1 MLWLYLHFPSL
12 QLDTLFNSELSNSE
26 KVHSNEESH
35 EQPIII
41 VDEKDHRVLQA
52 NQAALQSGI
61 SLGMGLGSAAALCH
75 NLHVHPYSIE
85 LEKSKLKEIAQW
97 AYLVT
102 SDMALLP
109 PNGLLIKASNM
120 LSLYDGLDNY
130 WHELKSHL
138 ETLNI
143 QFSFATGYSP
153 LSTILLGKQSIN
165 QVTNNVE
172 QMKVWVNQQALSSS
186 ELPTKQVERLNR
198 VGINLVD
205 DLLKLPLQDVARRFD
220 IDLVNYVGR
229 LNGQFKH
236 PIDFYHPPENFQQ
249 YLELLFDIENILFI
263 EKPLLKLLNQLECFL
278 KLRDR
283 VAFELTLTLHL
294 RDKDDHPVSFYS
306 AQGDYLAAKW
316 ANLTHLTLES
326 LKITAPVQG
335 LTLSVIRH
343 GEPQMAYRD
352 LFDGNT
358 GTLAA
363 LDLLSLL
370 QAKLGQACIQ
380 TPKIQHDPRPEK
392 ANQYSLPTL
401 GNTVKKGQVSQDIA
415 QQTMTASNI
424 SQQRLRP
431 SILLPEP
438 EALTENVTLSQGPE
452 RIVSGWWDGEKII
465 RDYFIAHSE
474 NGRWLWIF
482 RTPDKQWFLHGL
494 FS

>member
-12 QLDTLFNSELSNSE
+12 QLDTLFNSNELGSS
-26 KVHSNEESH
+26 KDSR
-35 EQPIII
+35 EQSIII

-52 NQAALQSGI
+52 NPTALQSGI

-75 NLHVHPYSIE
+75 NLHVHPYSIK
-85 LEKSKLKEIAQW
+85 LENSKLKEIAQW

-102 SDMALLP
+102 SDMALVP

-130 WHELKSHL
+130 WHALKSHL

-153 LSTILLGKQSIN
+153 LAAILLGRQAIN

-172 QMKVWVNQQALSSS
+172 QMKAWVNQQALSSS
-186 ELPTKQVERLNR
+186 ELPSKQVERLNR
-198 VGINLVD
+198 VGINAVE
-205 DLLKLPLQDVARRFD
+205 DLLKLPLQEVARRFD

-294 RDKDDHPVSFYS
+294 RDKDDHPISFYS
-306 AQGDYLAAKW
+306 AQGDYLAGKW

-326 LKITAPVQG
+326 LKLTAPVQG
-335 LTLSVIRH
+335 LTLSLTRH
-343 GEPQMAYRD
+343 GEPQMAYHD
-352 LFDGNT
+352 LFDGHT

-380 TPKIQHDPRPEK
+380 TPKIQYDPRPEK

-401 GNTVKKGQVSQDIA
+401 SKSVAKKQA
-415 QQTMTASNI
+415 PQQTIALSVH
-424 SQQRLRP
+424 QQRLRP

-438 EALTENVTLSQGPE
+438 EALAENVTLSQGPE

>member
-12 QLDTLFNSELSNSE
+12 QLDTLFNSNELG
-26 KVHSNEESH
+26 SNEESH

-52 NQAALQSGI
+52 NQAAQDSGI
-61 SLGMGLGSAAALCH
+61 TLEMGLGSAAALCH

-85 LEKSKLKEIAQW
+85 LEKNKLKEIAQW

-130 WHELKSHL
+130 WHELKNHL
-138 ETLNI
+138 EALNI

-153 LSTILLGKQSIN
+153 LSAILLGKQAIN
-165 QVTNNVE
+165 QATNNV
-172 QMKVWVNQQALSSS
+172 QHMKTWVNQQALSSS
-186 ELPTKQVERLNR
+186 ELPSKQVERLNR
-198 VGINLVD
+198 VGINIVEE
-205 DLLKLPLQDVARRFD
+205 LLKLPLQEVARRFD

-236 PIDFYHPPENFQQ
+236 PIDFYHPPESFQQ

-306 AQGDYLAAKW
+306 AQGDYLASKW

-335 LTLSVIRH
+335 LTLSLTRH
-343 GEPQMAYRD
+343 GEPQLAYHD

-380 TPKIQHDPRPEK
+380 TPKIQQDPRPEK

-401 GNTVKKGQVSQDIA
+401 SHTAKKGVAPQELN
-415 QQTMTASNI
+415 QQATTTNSIN
-424 SQQRLRP
+424 QQRLRP

-438 EALTENVTLSQGPE
+438 EVLTENVTLSQGPE

-474 NGRWLWIF
+474 NGRWLWVF

>member
-12 QLDTLFNSELSNSE
+12 QLDTLFNSNELGSSE
-26 KVHSNEESH
+26 DSR

-52 NQAALQSGI
+52 NPAALQSGI

-130 WHELKSHL
+130 WHELKNHIAA
-138 ETLNI
+138 LNI
-143 QFSFATGYSP
+143 KFSFATGYSP
-153 LSTILLGKQSIN
+153 LAATLLGKQAIN
-165 QVTNNVE
+165 QATNNVE
-172 QMKVWVNQQALSSS
+172 QMKAWVNQQALSSS

-198 VGINLVD
+198 VGINIVE
-205 DLLKLPLQDVARRFD
+205 DLLKLPLQEVARRFD

-306 AQGDYLAAKW
+306 AQGDYLAGKW

-326 LKITAPVQG
+326 LKLTAPVQG
-335 LTLSVIRH
+335 LTLSLTRH
-343 GEPQMAYRD
+343 GEPQMAYHD

-370 QAKLGQACIQ
+370 QAKLGQASIQ

-392 ANQYSLPTL
+392 ANQYSIPTL
-401 GNTVKKGQVSQDIA
+401 SKSVSKSKTPSEFE
-415 QQTMTASNI
+415 QQTTVLSVN
-424 SQQRLRP
+424 QQRLRP

-438 EALTENVTLSQGPE
+438 EALTEKITLSQGPE

-474 NGRWLWIF
+474 NGRWLWVF

>member
-12 QLDTLFNSELSNSE
+12 QLDTLFNSNELG
-26 KVHSNEESH
+26 SNEESH
-35 EQPIII
+35 GQPLII

-52 NQAALQSGI
+52 NHAALQLGI
-61 SLGMGLGSAAALCH
+61 TIGMGLGSAAALCH
-75 NLHVHPYSIE
+75 NLHVHPYSVE
-85 LEKSKLKEIAQW
+85 LEKSKLKEITQW

-120 LSLYDGLDNY
+120 LSLYDGLANY

-138 ETLNI
+138 ETLSI

-153 LSTILLGKQSIN
+153 LSAILLGKQAIN

-172 QMKVWVNQQALSSS
+172 QMKTWVNQQALSSS

-198 VGINLVD
+198 VGINLIE

-283 VAFELTLTLHL
+283 VAFELALTLHL
-294 RDKDDHPVSFYS
+294 RDKDDHHVSFYS

-316 ANLTHLTLES
+316 VNLMRLTLES

-335 LTLSVIRH
+335 LTLSLIRH
-343 GEPQMAYRD
+343 GEPQVAYHD

-401 GNTVKKGQVSQDIA
+401 SKSVAKRQTPPEFEQKIA
-415 QQTMTASNI
+415 TPNI

-438 EALTENVTLSQGPE
+438 EVLTESVTLSQGPE

-465 RDYFIAHSE
+465 RDYFIAHSK
-474 NGRWLWIF
+474 NGRWLWVF

>member
-1 MLWLYLHFPSL
+1 MLWLYLHFSSL
-12 QLDTLFNSELSNSE
+12 QLDTLFNSNELGSNQDSR
-26 KVHSNEESH
+26 N
-35 EQPIII
+35 QPLII

-61 SLGMGLGSAAALCH
+61 TLGMGLGSAAALCH

-153 LSTILLGKQSIN
+153 LSAILLGKQSIN
-165 QVTNNVE
+165 QATNNVD
-172 QMKVWVNQQALSSS
+172 QMKAWVNQQALSSS
-186 ELPTKQVERLNR
+186 ELPAKQVERLNR
-198 VGINLVD
+198 VGINTVE
-205 DLLKLPLQDVARRFD
+205 DLLQLPLQEVARRFD

-306 AQGDYLAAKW
+306 AQGDYLAEKW

-335 LTLSVIRH
+335 LTLSLVRH
-343 GEPQMAYRD
+343 GEPQMAYHD

-401 GNTVKKGQVSQDIA
+401 SKSVAKRKTPPESE
-415 QQTMTASNI
+415 QQTIVLNVH
-424 SQQRLRP
+424 QQRLRP

-438 EALTENVTLSQGPE
+438 EALTESVTLSQGPE

-474 NGRWLWIF
+474 NGRWLWVF

>member
-1 MLWLYLHFPSL
+1 MLWLYIHFPSL
-12 QLDTLFNSELSNSE
+12 QLDTLFNSNELGSSE
-26 KVHSNEESH
+26 DSR

-52 NQAALQSGI
+52 NPAALQSGI
-61 SLGMGLGSAAALCH
+61 SPGMGLGSAAALCH

-109 PNGLLIKASNM
+109 PSGLLIKASNM

-153 LSTILLGKQSIN
+153 LAATLLGKQAIN
-165 QVTNNVE
+165 QATNNVE
-172 QMKVWVNQQALSSS
+172 QMKAWVNQQALSSS

-198 VGINLVD
+198 VGINIVEE
-205 DLLKLPLQDVARRFD
+205 LLKLPLQEVARRFD

-306 AQGDYLAAKW
+306 AQGDYLAGKW

-335 LTLSVIRH
+335 LTLSLTRH
-343 GEPQMAYRD
+343 GEPQMAYHD

-370 QAKLGQACIQ
+370 QAKLGQARIQ

-392 ANQYSLPTL
+392 ANQYSIPTL
-401 GNTVKKGQVSQDIA
+401 SKSVSKSKTPSEFE
-415 QQTMTASNI
+415 QQTTDLSVN
-424 SQQRLRP
+424 QQRLRP

-438 EALTENVTLSQGPE
+438 EVLTENVTLSQGPE

-474 NGRWLWIF
+474 NGRWLWVF

>member
-1 MLWLYLHFPSL
+1 MLWLYLHFSSL
-12 QLDTLFNSELSNSE
+12 QLDTLFNSNELGLNQD
-26 KVHSNEESH
+26 SH
-35 EQPIII
+35 NQPLII

-61 SLGMGLGSAAALCH
+61 TLGMGLGSAAALCH

-153 LSTILLGKQSIN
+153 LSAILLGKQSIN
-165 QVTNNVE
+165 QATNNVQ
-172 QMKVWVNQQALSSS
+172 QMKAWVNQQALSSS

-198 VGINLVD
+198 VGINVVE

-236 PIDFYHPPENFQQ
+236 PIDFYHPPESFQQ

-278 KLRDR
+278 RLRDR

-294 RDKDDHPVSFYS
+294 RDKDDHHVSFYS
-306 AQGDYLAAKW
+306 AQGDYLAVKW

-335 LTLSVIRH
+335 LTLSLIRH
-343 GEPQMAYRD
+343 GEPQVAYHD

-401 GNTVKKGQVSQDIA
+401 SKSVAKRQKKPEFE
-415 QQTMTASNI
+415 QQTTTLNI
-424 SQQRLRP
+424 NQQRLRP

-438 EALTENVTLSQGPE
+438 EALIESVTLSQGPE

-474 NGRWLWIF
+474 NGRWLWVF

>member
-205 DLLKLPLQDVARRFD
+205 DLLKLPLQEVARRFD

-236 PIDFYHPPENFQQ
+236 PIDFYHPPESFQQ

-401 GNTVKKGQVSQDIA
+401 GNTVKKGQISQDIA
-415 QQTMTASNI
+415 QQTMTTSNI
-424 SQQRLRP
+424 NQQRLRP

-438 EALTENVTLSQGPE
+438 EALTESVTLSQGPE

>member
-12 QLDTLFNSELSNSE
+12 QLDTLFNSNELG
-26 KVHSNEESH
+26 SNEEAH

-41 VDEKDHRVLQA
+41 VNEEDHRVLQA
-52 NQAALQSGI
+52 NQAALDSGI
-61 SLGMGLGSAAALCH
+61 TLDMGLGSAAALCH
-75 NLHVHPYSIE
+75 HLHVHPYSIE
-85 LEKSKLKEIAQW
+85 LEKNKLKEIAQW

-143 QFSFATGYSP
+143 QFNFATGYSP
-153 LSTILLGKQSIN
+153 LSAILLGKQAIN
-165 QVTNNVE
+165 QATNNV
-172 QMKVWVNQQALSSS
+172 QYMKTWVNQQALSSS
-186 ELPTKQVERLNR
+186 ELPPKQVERLNR
-198 VGINLVD
+198 VGINIVEE
-205 DLLKLPLQDVARRFD
+205 LLKLPLQEVARRFD

-236 PIDFYHPPENFQQ
+236 PIDFYHPPESFQQ

-294 RDKDDHPVSFYS
+294 RDKDDHHVSFYS
-306 AQGDYLAAKW
+306 AQGDYLASKW

-335 LTLSVIRH
+335 LTLSLTRH
-343 GEPQMAYRD
+343 GEPQMAYHD

-370 QAKLGQACIQ
+370 QAKLGQARIQ
-380 TPKIQHDPRPEK
+380 TPKIQQDPRPEK

-401 GNTVKKGQVSQDIA
+401 SRTAKKGRDPQELN
-415 QQTMTASNI
+415 QQAKTTNSIN
-424 SQQRLRP
+424 QQRLRP

-438 EALTENVTLSQGPE
+438 EVLTENVTLSQGPE

-474 NGRWLWIF
+474 NGRWLWVF

>member
-1 MLWLYLHFPSL
+1 MLWLYLHFSSL
-12 QLDTLFNSELSNSE
+12 QLDTLFNSNELGSNQD
-26 KVHSNEESH
+26 SH
-35 EQPIII
+35 NQPLII

-61 SLGMGLGSAAALCH
+61 TLGMGLGSAAALCH

-153 LSTILLGKQSIN
+153 LSAILLGKQSIN
-165 QVTNNVE
+165 QATNNVE
-172 QMKVWVNQQALSSS
+172 QMKAWVNQQALSSS
-186 ELPTKQVERLNR
+186 ELTAKQVERLNR
-198 VGINLVD
+198 VGINVVE

-236 PIDFYHPPENFQQ
+236 PIDFYHPPESFQQ

-278 KLRDR
+278 RLRDR
-283 VAFELTLTLHL
+283 VAFELRLTLHL

-335 LTLSVIRH
+335 LTLTLVRH
-343 GEPQMAYRD
+343 GEPQMAYHD

-401 GNTVKKGQVSQDIA
+401 SKSVAKRQKKPEFE
-415 QQTMTASNI
+415 QQTTTLNI
-424 SQQRLRP
+424 NQQRLRP

-438 EALTENVTLSQGPE
+438 EALTESVTLSQGPE

-474 NGRWLWIF
+474 NGRWLWVF

>member
-12 QLDTLFNSELSNSE
+12 QLDTLFNSSE
-26 KVHSNEESH
+26 SSSKEESH

-52 NQAALQSGI
+52 NQVALESGI
-61 SLGMGLGSAAALCH
+61 TLGMGLGSAAALCH
-75 NLHVHPYSIE
+75 HLHVHPYSIE
-85 LEKSKLKEIAQW
+85 LEKNKLKEIAQW

-102 SDMALLP
+102 SDMTLLP

-130 WHELKSHL
+130 WHELKSHI
-138 ETLNI
+138 EALNI
-143 QFSFATGYSP
+143 KFSFATGYSP
-153 LSTILLGKQSIN
+153 LSAILLSKQAIN
-165 QVTNNVE
+165 QVTDNVQ
-172 QMKVWVNQQALSSS
+172 QMKAWVNQQALSSS
-186 ELPTKQVERLNR
+186 ELPPKQVERLNR
-198 VGINLVD
+198 VGINIVEE
-205 DLLKLPLQDVARRFD
+205 LLKLPLQEVARRFD

-236 PIDFYHPPENFQQ
+236 PIDFYHPPESFQQ

-306 AQGDYLAAKW
+306 AQGDYLAEKW

-326 LKITAPVQG
+326 LKLTAPVQG
-335 LTLSVIRH
+335 LTLSLARH
-343 GEPQMAYRD
+343 GEPQTAYHD

-380 TPKIQHDPRPEK
+380 TPKIQQDPRPEK
-392 ANQYSLPTL
+392 ANRYSLPTL
-401 GNTVKKGQVSQDIA
+401 SKNVAKKQATVEVVGHTEPTI
-415 QQTMTASNI
+415 NI

-431 SILLPEP
+431 SILLQEP

-474 NGRWLWIF
+474 NGRWLWVF

>member
-153 LSTILLGKQSIN
+153 LSAILLSKQSIN

-172 QMKVWVNQQALSSS
+172 QMKAWVNQQALSSS

-205 DLLKLPLQDVARRFD
+205 DLLKLPLQEVARRFD

-326 LKITAPVQG
+326 LKTTAPIQG

-401 GNTVKKGQVSQDIA
+401 SKSVAKKQTPPEFE
-415 QQTMTASNI
+415 QQTTAFNI
-424 SQQRLRP
+424 NQQRLRP

-438 EALTENVTLSQGPE
+438 EALTESVTLSQGPE

>member
-12 QLDTLFNSELSNSE
+12 QLDTLFNSSESGSNKEL
-26 KVHSNEESH
+26 H

-52 NQAALQSGI
+52 NQAALESGI
-61 SLGMGLGSAAALCH
+61 ALGMGLGSAAALCH
-75 NLHVHPYSIE
+75 HLHVHPYSIE
-85 LEKSKLKEIAQW
+85 LEKNKLKEIAQW

-102 SDMALLP
+102 SDMTVLP

-130 WHELKSHL
+130 WHELKSHI

-143 QFSFATGYSP
+143 KFSFATGYSP
-153 LSTILLGKQSIN
+153 LSAILLGKQAIN
-165 QVTNNVE
+165 QVTDNVQ
-172 QMKVWVNQQALSSS
+172 QMKAWVNQQALSSS
-186 ELPTKQVERLNR
+186 ELPPKQVERLNR
-198 VGINLVD
+198 VGINIVEE
-205 DLLKLPLQDVARRFD
+205 LLKLPLQEVARRFD
-220 IDLVNYVGR
+220 IELVNYVGR

-236 PIDFYHPPENFQQ
+236 PIDFYHPPESFQQ

-263 EKPLLKLLNQLECFL
+263 EKPLLKLLDQLECFL
-278 KLRDR
+278 RLRDR

-294 RDKDDHPVSFYS
+294 RGKDDHPVSFYS
-306 AQGDYLAAKW
+306 AQGDYLAEKW

-326 LKITAPVQG
+326 LKLTAPVQA
-335 LTLSVIRH
+335 LTLSLARH
-343 GEPQMAYRD
+343 GEPQMAYHD

-380 TPKIQHDPRPEK
+380 TPKIQQDPRPEK
-392 ANQYSLPTL
+392 ANRYSLPTL
-401 GNTVKKGQVSQDIA
+401 SKNVAKKQATVEVVGHTEPTI
-415 QQTMTASNI
+415 NI

-474 NGRWLWIF
+474 NGRWLWVF

>member
-12 QLDTLFNSELSNSE
+12 QLDTLFNSSE
-26 KVHSNEESH
+26 SSSKEESH

-52 NQAALQSGI
+52 NQVALESGI
-61 SLGMGLGSAAALCH
+61 TLGMGLGSAAALCH
-75 NLHVHPYSIE
+75 HLHVHPYSIE
-85 LEKSKLKEIAQW
+85 LEKNKLKEIAQW

-102 SDMALLP
+102 SDMTLLP

-130 WHELKSHL
+130 WHELKSHI
-138 ETLNI
+138 EALNI
-143 QFSFATGYSP
+143 KFSFATGYSP
-153 LSTILLGKQSIN
+153 LSAILLGKQAIN
-165 QVTNNVE
+165 QVTNNVQ
-172 QMKVWVNQQALSSS
+172 QMKAWVNQQALSSS
-186 ELPTKQVERLNR
+186 ELPPKQVERLNR
-198 VGINLVD
+198 VGINIVEE
-205 DLLKLPLQDVARRFD
+205 LLKLPLQEVARRFD

-236 PIDFYHPPENFQQ
+236 PIDFYHPPESFQQ

-294 RDKDDHPVSFYS
+294 RDKDDHHVSFYS
-306 AQGDYLAAKW
+306 AQGDYLAEKW

-326 LKITAPVQG
+326 LKLTAPVQG
-335 LTLSVIRH
+335 LTLSLARH
-343 GEPQMAYRD
+343 GEPQTAYHD

-380 TPKIQHDPRPEK
+380 TPKIQQDPRPEK
-392 ANQYSLPTL
+392 ANRYSLPTL
-401 GNTVKKGQVSQDIA
+401 NKNVAKKQATVEVVGQTEPTI
-415 QQTMTASNI
+415 NI

-431 SILLPEP
+431 SILLQEP

-474 NGRWLWIF
+474 NGRWLWVF

>member
-12 QLDTLFNSELSNSE
+12 QLDTLFNSSESDSNKEL
-26 KVHSNEESH
+26 HA
-35 EQPIII
+35 QPIII

-52 NQAALQSGI
+52 NQAALESGI
-61 SLGMGLGSAAALCH
+61 TQGMGLGSAAALCH
-75 NLHVHPYSIE
+75 HLHVHPYSIE
-85 LEKSKLKEIAQW
+85 LEKNKLKEIAQW

-102 SDMALLP
+102 SDMTLLP

-130 WHELKSHL
+130 WHELKSHIDA
-138 ETLNI
+138 LNI
-143 QFSFATGYSP
+143 KFSFATGYSP
-153 LSTILLGKQSIN
+153 LSAILLGKQAIN
-165 QVTNNVE
+165 QVTDNVQ
-172 QMKVWVNQQALSSS
+172 QMKSWVNQQALSSS
-186 ELPTKQVERLNR
+186 ELPPMQVERLNR
-198 VGINLVD
+198 VGINIVEE
-205 DLLKLPLQDVARRFD
+205 LLKLPLQEVARRFD

-236 PIDFYHPPENFQQ
+236 PIDFYHPPESFQQ

-294 RDKDDHPVSFYS
+294 RDKDDHHVSFYS
-306 AQGDYLAAKW
+306 AQGNYLAEKW

-326 LKITAPVQG
+326 LKLPAPVQG
-335 LTLSVIRH
+335 LTLSLAHH
-343 GEPQMAYRD
+343 GEPQMAYHD

-380 TPKIQHDPRPEK
+380 TPKIQQDPRPEK
-392 ANQYSLPTL
+392 ANQYLPPTL
-401 GNTVKKGQVSQDIA
+401 SHTAKKELAPQELN
-415 QQTMTASNI
+415 QQATTTNNI
-424 SQQRLRP
+424 NQQRLRP

-474 NGRWLWIF
+474 SGRWLWVF

>member
-12 QLDTLFNSELSNSE
+12 QLDTLFNSNELG
-26 KVHSNEESH
+26 SNEESH

-52 NQAALQSGI
+52 NQAALDSGI
-61 SLGMGLGSAAALCH
+61 TLEMGLGSAAALFH

-85 LEKSKLKEIAQW
+85 LEKNKLKEIAQW

-120 LSLYDGLDNY
+120 LSFYDGLDNY
-130 WHELKSHL
+130 WHELKNHL
-138 ETLNI
+138 EALNI

-153 LSTILLGKQSIN
+153 LSAILLGKQAIN
-165 QVTNNVE
+165 QATNNV
-172 QMKVWVNQQALSSS
+172 QHMKTWINQQALSSS
-186 ELPTKQVERLNR
+186 ELPPKQVERLNR
-198 VGINLVD
+198 VGINIVE
-205 DLLKLPLQDVARRFD
+205 DLLKLPLQEVARRFD

-236 PIDFYHPPENFQQ
+236 PIDFYHPPESFQQ

-294 RDKDDHPVSFYS
+294 RDKDDHHVSFYS
-306 AQGDYLAAKW
+306 AQGDYLASKW

-326 LKITAPVQG
+326 LKLTAPVQG
-335 LTLSVIRH
+335 LTLSLTRH
-343 GEPQMAYRD
+343 GEPQMAYHD

-380 TPKIQHDPRPEK
+380 TPKIQQDPRPEK
-392 ANQYSLPTL
+392 ANQYSIPTL
-401 GNTVKKGQVSQDIA
+401 SHTTKKRRDPQELN
-415 QQTMTASNI
+415 QQTTATNSIN
-424 SQQRLRP
+424 QQRLRP

-438 EALTENVTLSQGPE
+438 EALTESVTLSQGPE

-465 RDYFIAHSE
+465 RDYFIAHGE
-474 NGRWLWIF
+474 NGRWLWVF

>member
-12 QLDTLFNSELSNSE
+12 QLDTLFNSSESDSNKEL
-26 KVHSNEESH
+26 HA
-35 EQPIII
+35 QPIII

-52 NQAALQSGI
+52 NQAALESGI
-61 SLGMGLGSAAALCH
+61 TQGMGLGSAAALCH
-75 NLHVHPYSIE
+75 HLHVHPYSIE
-85 LEKSKLKEIAQW
+85 LEKNKLKEIAQW

-102 SDMALLP
+102 SDMTLLP

-130 WHELKSHL
+130 WHELKSHIDA
-138 ETLNI
+138 LNI
-143 QFSFATGYSP
+143 KFSFATGYSP
-153 LSTILLGKQSIN
+153 LSAILLGKQAIN
-165 QVTNNVE
+165 QVTDNV
-172 QMKVWVNQQALSSS
+172 QKMKSWVNQQALSSS
-186 ELPTKQVERLNR
+186 ELPPKQVERLNR
-198 VGINLVD
+198 VGINIIEE
-205 DLLKLPLQDVARRFD
+205 LLKLPLQEVARRFD

-236 PIDFYHPPENFQQ
+236 PIDFYHPPESFQQ

-294 RDKDDHPVSFYS
+294 RDKDDHHVSFYS
-306 AQGDYLAAKW
+306 AQGDYLAEKW

-326 LKITAPVQG
+326 LKLPAPVQG
-335 LTLSVIRH
+335 LTLSLARH
-343 GEPQMAYRD
+343 GEPQMAYHD

-370 QAKLGQACIQ
+370 QAKLGQACIL
-380 TPKIQHDPRPEK
+380 TPKIQQDPRPEK
-392 ANQYSLPTL
+392 ANQYLPPTL
-401 GNTVKKGQVSQDIA
+401 SHTAKKGLDPQELN
-415 QQTMTASNI
+415 QQATTTNNI
-424 SQQRLRP
+424 NQQRLRP

-438 EALTENVTLSQGPE
+438 ETLTENVTLSQGPE

-474 NGRWLWIF
+474 NGRWLWVF

>member
-12 QLDTLFNSELSNSE
+12 QLDTLFNSNELGLNGA
-26 KVHSNEESH
+26 SH
-35 EQPIII
+35 AQPIII

-61 SLGMGLGSAAALCH
+61 TLGMGLGSAAALCH

-85 LEKSKLKEIAQW
+85 LEKNKLKEIAQW

-120 LSLYDGLDNY
+120 LSFYNGLDNY
-130 WHELKSHL
+130 WLELKSHL
-138 ETLNI
+138 ELLNI

-153 LSTILLGKQSIN
+153 LSAILLGKQSIN

-172 QMKVWVNQQALSSS
+172 QMKAWANQQTLSSS

-198 VGINLVD
+198 VGINLVE
-205 DLLKLPLQDVARRFD
+205 DLLKLPLQEVARRFD

-236 PIDFYHPPENFQQ
+236 LIDFYHPPESFQQ
-249 YLELLFDIENILFI
+249 YLELLFDIENILYI

-294 RDKDDHPVSFYS
+294 RDKDDHHVSFYS
-306 AQGDYLAAKW
+306 AQGDYLAEKW
-316 ANLTHLTLES
+316 ASLTHLTLES
-326 LKITAPVQG
+326 LKLTAPVQG
-335 LTLSVIRH
+335 LTLSLIRH
-343 GEPQMAYRD
+343 GEPQMAYHD

-380 TPKIQHDPRPEK
+380 TPKMQQDPRPEK
-392 ANQYSLPTL
+392 NNQYSQPTL
-401 GNTVKKGQVSQDIA
+401 SHVAKKALTPQKA
-415 QQTMTASNI
+415 NQQTTTAINI
-424 SQQRLRP
+424 NQQRLRP

-438 EALTENVTLSQGPE
+438 EVLTESVTLSQGPE

-465 RDYFIAHSE
+465 RDYFIAYSK
-474 NGRWLWIF
+474 NGRWLWVF

>member
-12 QLDTLFNSELSNSE
+12 QLDTLFNSSE
-26 KVHSNEESH
+26 SSSKEESH

-52 NQAALQSGI
+52 NQVALESGI
-61 SLGMGLGSAAALCH
+61 TLGMGLGSAAALCH
-75 NLHVHPYSIE
+75 HLHVHPYSIE
-85 LEKSKLKEIAQW
+85 LEKNKLKEIAQW

-102 SDMALLP
+102 SDMTLLP

-130 WHELKSHL
+130 WHELKSHI
-138 ETLNI
+138 EALNI
-143 QFSFATGYSP
+143 KFSFATGYSP
-153 LSTILLGKQSIN
+153 LSAILLSKQAIN
-165 QVTNNVE
+165 QVTDNVQ
-172 QMKVWVNQQALSSS
+172 QMKAWVNQQALSSS
-186 ELPTKQVERLNR
+186 ELPPKQVERLNR
-198 VGINLVD
+198 VGINIVEE
-205 DLLKLPLQDVARRFD
+205 LLKLPLQEVARRFD

-236 PIDFYHPPENFQQ
+236 PIDFYHPPESFQQ

-306 AQGDYLAAKW
+306 AQGDYLAEKW

-326 LKITAPVQG
+326 LKLTAPVQG
-335 LTLSVIRH
+335 LTLSLARH
-343 GEPQMAYRD
+343 GEPQTAYHD

-380 TPKIQHDPRPEK
+380 TPKIQQDPRPEK
-392 ANQYSLPTL
+392 ANRYSLPTL
-401 GNTVKKGQVSQDIA
+401 SKNVAKKQATVEVVGHTEPTI
-415 QQTMTASNI
+415 NI

-431 SILLPEP
+431 SILLQEP

-474 NGRWLWIF
+474 NGRWVWVF

>member
-12 QLDTLFNSELSNSE
+12 QLDTLFNSSE
-26 KVHSNEESH
+26 SSSKEESH

-52 NQAALQSGI
+52 NQVALESGI
-61 SLGMGLGSAAALCH
+61 TLGMGLGSAAALCH
-75 NLHVHPYSIE
+75 HLHVHPYSIE
-85 LEKSKLKEIAQW
+85 LEKNKLKEIAQW

-102 SDMALLP
+102 SDMTLLP

-130 WHELKSHL
+130 WHELKSHI
-138 ETLNI
+138 EALNI
-143 QFSFATGYSP
+143 KFSFATGYSP
-153 LSTILLGKQSIN
+153 LSAILLGKQAIN
-165 QVTNNVE
+165 QVTDNVQ
-172 QMKVWVNQQALSSS
+172 QMKTWVNQQALSSS
-186 ELPTKQVERLNR
+186 ELPPKQVERLNR
-198 VGINLVD
+198 VGIDIVEE
-205 DLLKLPLQDVARRFD
+205 LLKLPLQEVARRFD

-236 PIDFYHPPENFQQ
+236 PIDFYHPPESFQQ

-306 AQGDYLAAKW
+306 AQGDYLAEKW

-326 LKITAPVQG
+326 LKLTAPVQG
-335 LTLSVIRH
+335 LTLSLARH
-343 GEPQMAYRD
+343 GEPQTAYHD

-380 TPKIQHDPRPEK
+380 TPKIQQDPRPEK
-392 ANQYSLPTL
+392 ANRYSLPTL
-401 GNTVKKGQVSQDIA
+401 SKNVAKKQATVEVVGQTEPTI
-415 QQTMTASNI
+415 NI

-431 SILLPEP
+431 SILLQEP

-474 NGRWLWIF
+474 NGRWLWVF

>member
-12 QLDTLFNSELSNSE
+12 QLDTLFNSSE
-26 KVHSNEESH
+26 SSSKEESH

-52 NQAALQSGI
+52 NQVALESGI
-61 SLGMGLGSAAALCH
+61 TLGMGLGSAAALCH
-75 NLHVHPYSIE
+75 HLHVHPYSIE
-85 LEKSKLKEIAQW
+85 LEKNKLKEIAQW

-102 SDMALLP
+102 SDMTLLP

-130 WHELKSHL
+130 WYELKSHI
-138 ETLNI
+138 EALNI
-143 QFSFATGYSP
+143 KFSFATGYSP
-153 LSTILLGKQSIN
+153 LSAILLGKQAIN
-165 QVTNNVE
+165 QVTDNVQ
-172 QMKVWVNQQALSSS
+172 QMKAWVNQQALSSS
-186 ELPTKQVERLNR
+186 ELPPKQVERLNR
-198 VGINLVD
+198 VGINIVEE
-205 DLLKLPLQDVARRFD
+205 LLKLPLQEVARRFD

-236 PIDFYHPPENFQQ
+236 PIDFYHPPESFQQ

-294 RDKDDHPVSFYS
+294 RDKDEHHVSFYS
-306 AQGDYLAAKW
+306 AQGDYLAEKW

-326 LKITAPVQG
+326 LKLTAPVQG
-335 LTLSVIRH
+335 LTLSLARH
-343 GEPQMAYRD
+343 GEPQTAYHD

-380 TPKIQHDPRPEK
+380 TPKIQQDPRPEK
-392 ANQYSLPTL
+392 ANRYSLPTL
-401 GNTVKKGQVSQDIA
+401 SKNVAKKQATVEVVGQTEPTI
-415 QQTMTASNI
+415 NI

-431 SILLPEP
+431 SILLQEP

-474 NGRWLWIF
+474 NGRWLWVF

>member
-12 QLDTLFNSELSNSE
+12 QLDTLFNSNELGSSE
-26 KVHSNEESH
+26 DSL

-52 NQAALQSGI
+52 NPTALQSGI
-61 SLGMGLGSAAALCH
+61 SLGMGLGSAAALSH

-153 LSTILLGKQSIN
+153 LAAILLGKQAIN
-165 QVTNNVE
+165 QATNNVDR
-172 QMKVWVNQQALSSS
+172 MKIWVNQQALNSS

-198 VGINLVD
+198 VGINTVE
-205 DLLKLPLQDVARRFD
+205 DLLKLPLQEVARRFD

-306 AQGDYLAAKW
+306 AQGDYLAEKW

-326 LKITAPVQG
+326 LKLTAPVQG
-335 LTLSVIRH
+335 LTLSLIRH
-343 GEPQMAYRD
+343 GEPQMAYHD

-401 GNTVKKGQVSQDIA
+401 SKSVAKRQTPPESE
-415 QQTMTASNI
+415 QQTIDLSVN
-424 SQQRLRP
+424 QQRLRP

-438 EALTENVTLSQGPE
+438 EALTESVTLSQGPE

-474 NGRWLWIF
+474 NGRWLWVF

>member
-12 QLDTLFNSELSNSE
+12 QLDTLFNSSE
-26 KVHSNEESH
+26 SSSKEESH

-52 NQAALQSGI
+52 NQVALESGI
-61 SLGMGLGSAAALCH
+61 TLGMGLGSAAALCH
-75 NLHVHPYSIE
+75 HLHVHPYSIE
-85 LEKSKLKEIAQW
+85 LEKNKLKEIAQW

-102 SDMALLP
+102 SDMTLLP

-130 WHELKSHL
+130 WHELKSHI
-138 ETLNI
+138 EALNI
-143 QFSFATGYSP
+143 KFSFATGYSP
-153 LSTILLGKQSIN
+153 LSAILLGKQAIN
-165 QVTNNVE
+165 QVTDNVQ
-172 QMKVWVNQQALSSS
+172 QMKAWVNQQALSSS
-186 ELPTKQVERLNR
+186 ELPPKQVERLNR
-198 VGINLVD
+198 VGINIVEE
-205 DLLKLPLQDVARRFD
+205 LLKLPLQEVARRFD
-220 IDLVNYVGR
+220 IELVNYVGR

-236 PIDFYHPPENFQQ
+236 PIDFYHPPESFQQ

-263 EKPLLKLLNQLECFL
+263 EKPLLKLLDQLECFL
-278 KLRDR
+278 RLRDR

-294 RDKDDHPVSFYS
+294 RGKDDHPVSFYS
-306 AQGDYLAAKW
+306 AQGDYLAEKW

-326 LKITAPVQG
+326 LKLTAPVQA
-335 LTLSVIRH
+335 LTLSLARH
-343 GEPQMAYRD
+343 GEPQMAYHD

-380 TPKIQHDPRPEK
+380 TPKIQQDPRPEK
-392 ANQYSLPTL
+392 ANRYSLPTL
-401 GNTVKKGQVSQDIA
+401 SKNVAKKQATVEVVGHTEPTI
-415 QQTMTASNI
+415 NI

-474 NGRWLWIF
+474 NGRWLWVF

>member
-12 QLDTLFNSELSNSE
+12 QLDTLFNSSESDSNKEL
-26 KVHSNEESH
+26 HA
-35 EQPIII
+35 QPIII

-52 NQAALQSGI
+52 NQAALESGI
-61 SLGMGLGSAAALCH
+61 TQGMGLGSAAALCH
-75 NLHVHPYSIE
+75 HLHVHPYSIE
-85 LEKSKLKEIAQW
+85 LEKNKLKEIAQW

-102 SDMALLP
+102 SDMTLLP

-130 WHELKSHL
+130 WHELKSHIDA
-138 ETLNI
+138 LNI
-143 QFSFATGYSP
+143 KFSFATGYSP
-153 LSTILLGKQSIN
+153 LSAILLGKQAIN
-165 QVTNNVE
+165 QVTDNV
-172 QMKVWVNQQALSSS
+172 QKMKSWVNQQALSSS
-186 ELPTKQVERLNR
+186 ELPPKQVERLNR
-198 VGINLVD
+198 VGINIIEE
-205 DLLKLPLQDVARRFD
+205 LLKLPLQEVARRFD

-236 PIDFYHPPENFQQ
+236 PIDFYHPPESFQQ

-294 RDKDDHPVSFYS
+294 RDKDDHHVSFYS
-306 AQGDYLAAKW
+306 AQGDYLAEKW

-326 LKITAPVQG
+326 LKLPAPVQG
-335 LTLSVIRH
+335 LTLSLARH
-343 GEPQMAYRD
+343 GEPQMAYHD

-370 QAKLGQACIQ
+370 QAKLGQVCIL
-380 TPKIQHDPRPEK
+380 TPKIQQDPRPEK
-392 ANQYSLPTL
+392 ANQYLPPTL
-401 GNTVKKGQVSQDIA
+401 SHTAKKGLDPQELN
-415 QQTMTASNI
+415 QQATTTNNI
-424 SQQRLRP
+424 NQQRLRP

-438 EALTENVTLSQGPE
+438 ETLTENVTLSQGPE

-474 NGRWLWIF
+474 NGRWLWVF

>member
-12 QLDTLFNSELSNSE
+12 QLDTLFNSNELG
-26 KVHSNEESH
+26 SNEDSR
-35 EQPIII
+35 EQSIII

-52 NQAALQSGI
+52 NPAALQSGI

-75 NLHVHPYSIE
+75 NLHVHPYSIK

-102 SDMALLP
+102 SDMALVP

-130 WHELKSHL
+130 WHALKSHL

-153 LSTILLGKQSIN
+153 LAAILLGRQAIN
-165 QVTNNVE
+165 QITNNVE
-172 QMKVWVNQQALSSS
+172 QMKAWVNQQALSSS
-186 ELPTKQVERLNR
+186 ELPSKQVERLNR
-198 VGINLVD
+198 VGINTVE
-205 DLLKLPLQDVARRFD
+205 DLLKLPLQEVARRFD

-294 RDKDDHPVSFYS
+294 RDKDDHPISFYS
-306 AQGDYLAAKW
+306 AQGDYLAGKW

-326 LKITAPVQG
+326 LKLTAPVQG
-335 LTLSVIRH
+335 LTLSLIRH
-343 GEPQMAYRD
+343 GEPQMAYHD
-352 LFDGNT
+352 LFDGHT

-401 GNTVKKGQVSQDIA
+401 SKSVAKKQA
-415 QQTMTASNI
+415 PQQTIALSVH
-424 SQQRLRP
+424 QQRLRP

-438 EALTENVTLSQGPE
+438 EALAENVTLSQGPE

-474 NGRWLWIF
+474 NGRWLWIC

>member
-12 QLDTLFNSELSNSE
+12 QLDTLFNSNELG
-26 KVHSNEESH
+26 SNEESH

-52 NQAALQSGI
+52 NQAALDSGI
-61 SLGMGLGSAAALCH
+61 TLDMGLGSAAALCH
-75 NLHVHPYSIE
+75 HLHVHPYSIE
-85 LEKSKLKEIAQW
+85 LEKNKLKEIAQW

-130 WHELKSHL
+130 WHELKNHL
-138 ETLNI
+138 EALNI

-153 LSTILLGKQSIN
+153 LSAILLGKQAIN
-165 QVTNNVE
+165 QATNNV
-172 QMKVWVNQQALSSS
+172 QHMKTWVNQQALSSS
-186 ELPTKQVERLNR
+186 ELPPKQVERLNR
-198 VGINLVD
+198 VGINIVE
-205 DLLKLPLQDVARRFD
+205 DLLKLPLQEVARRFD

-236 PIDFYHPPENFQQ
+236 PIDFYHPPESFQQ

-294 RDKDDHPVSFYS
+294 RDRDDHHVSFYS
-306 AQGDYLAAKW
+306 AQGDYLASKW

-326 LKITAPVQG
+326 LKIIAPVQG
-335 LTLSVIRH
+335 LTLSLTRH
-343 GEPQMAYRD
+343 GEPQMAYHD

-380 TPKIQHDPRPEK
+380 TPKIQQDPRPEK

-401 GNTVKKGQVSQDIA
+401 SHTAKKGLAPQELN
-415 QQTMTASNI
+415 QQTTATNSIN
-424 SQQRLRP
+424 QQRLRP

-474 NGRWLWIF
+474 NGRWLWVF

>member
-12 QLDTLFNSELSNSE
+12 QLDTLFNSNELGLNGA
-26 KVHSNEESH
+26 SH
-35 EQPIII
+35 AQPIII

-61 SLGMGLGSAAALCH
+61 TLGMGLGSAAALCH

-85 LEKSKLKEIAQW
+85 LEKNKLKEIAQW

-120 LSLYDGLDNY
+120 LSFYNGLDNY
-130 WHELKSHL
+130 WLELKSHL
-138 ETLNI
+138 LLLNI

-153 LSTILLGKQSIN
+153 LSAILLGKQSIN

-172 QMKVWVNQQALSSS
+172 QMKAWANQQTLSSS

-198 VGINLVD
+198 VGVNLVE
-205 DLLKLPLQDVARRFD
+205 DLLKLPLQEVARRFD

-236 PIDFYHPPENFQQ
+236 LIDFYHPPESFQQ
-249 YLELLFDIENILFI
+249 YLELLFDIENILYI

-306 AQGDYLAAKW
+306 AQGDYLAEKW
-316 ANLTHLTLES
+316 ASLTHLTLES
-326 LKITAPVQG
+326 LKLTAPIQG
-335 LTLSVIRH
+335 LTLSLIRH
-343 GEPQMAYRD
+343 GEPQMTYHD

-380 TPKIQHDPRPEK
+380 TPKMQQDPRPEK
-392 ANQYSLPTL
+392 NNQYSQSTL
-401 GNTVKKGQVSQDIA
+401 SHVAKKALTPQKA
-415 QQTMTASNI
+415 NQQTTTAINI
-424 SQQRLRP
+424 NQQRLRP

-438 EALTENVTLSQGPE
+438 EVLTESVTLSQGPE

-465 RDYFIAHSE
+465 RDYFIAYSK
-474 NGRWLWIF
+474 NGRWLWVF

>member
-1 MLWLYLHFPSL
+1 MLWLYIHFPSL
-12 QLDTLFNSELSNSE
+12 QLDTLFNSNELGSSE
-26 KVHSNEESH
+26 DSR

-52 NQAALQSGI
+52 NPAALQSGI
-61 SLGMGLGSAAALCH
+61 SPGMGLGSAAALCH
-75 NLHVHPYSIE
+75 NLHVHPYNIE

-109 PNGLLIKASNM
+109 PSGLLIKASNM

-153 LSTILLGKQSIN
+153 LAATLLGKQAIN
-165 QVTNNVE
+165 QATNNVE
-172 QMKVWVNQQALSSS
+172 QMKAWVNQQALSSS

-198 VGINLVD
+198 VGINIVEE
-205 DLLKLPLQDVARRFD
+205 LLKLPLQEVARRFD

-306 AQGDYLAAKW
+306 AQGDYLAGKW

-326 LKITAPVQG
+326 LKLTAPVQG
-335 LTLSVIRH
+335 LTLSLIRH
-343 GEPQMAYRD
+343 GEPQMAYHD

-370 QAKLGQACIQ
+370 QAKLGQASIQ

-392 ANQYSLPTL
+392 ANQYSIPTL
-401 GNTVKKGQVSQDIA
+401 SKSVSKSKTPSEFE
-415 QQTMTASNI
+415 QQTTDLSVN
-424 SQQRLRP
+424 QQRLRP

-438 EALTENVTLSQGPE
+438 ETLTEKITLSQGPE

-474 NGRWLWIF
+474 NGRWLWVF

>member
-12 QLDTLFNSELSNSE
+12 QLDTLLNSSESDSNKEL
-26 KVHSNEESH
+26 HA
-35 EQPIII
+35 QPIII

-52 NQAALQSGI
+52 NQAALESGI
-61 SLGMGLGSAAALCH
+61 TLGMGLGSAAALCH
-75 NLHVHPYSIE
+75 HLHVHPYRIE
-85 LEKSKLKEIAQW
+85 LEKNKLKEIAQW

-102 SDMALLP
+102 SDMTLLP

-130 WHELKSHL
+130 WHELKSHIDA
-138 ETLNI
+138 LNI
-143 QFSFATGYSP
+143 KFSFATGYSP
-153 LSTILLGKQSIN
+153 LSAILLGKKAIN
-165 QVTNNVE
+165 QVTDNVQ
-172 QMKVWVNQQALSSS
+172 QMKSWVNQQALSSS
-186 ELPTKQVERLNR
+186 ELPPKQVERLNR
-198 VGINLVD
+198 VGINIVEE
-205 DLLKLPLQDVARRFD
+205 LLKLPLQEVARRFD

-236 PIDFYHPPENFQQ
+236 PIDFYHPPESFQQ

-278 KLRDR
+278 KLRER

-294 RDKDDHPVSFYS
+294 RDKDDYYVSFYS
-306 AQGDYLAAKW
+306 AQGDYLAEKW

-326 LKITAPVQG
+326 LKLPAPVQG
-335 LTLSVIRH
+335 LTLSLARH
-343 GEPQMAYRD
+343 GEPQMTYHD

-370 QAKLGQACIQ
+370 QAKLGQACIL
-380 TPKIQHDPRPEK
+380 TPKIQQDPRPEK
-392 ANQYSLPTL
+392 ANQYLPPTL
-401 GNTVKKGQVSQDIA
+401 SHTAKKGLDPQELN
-415 QQTMTASNI
+415 QQATTTNNI
-424 SQQRLRP
+424 NQQRLRP

-438 EALTENVTLSQGPE
+438 ETLTENVTLSQGPE

-465 RDYFIAHSE
+465 RDYFIAPSE
-474 NGRWLWIF
+474 NGRWLWVF

>member
-12 QLDTLFNSELSNSE
+12 QLDTLFNSNELGLNGA
-26 KVHSNEESH
+26 SH
-35 EQPIII
+35 AQPIII

-61 SLGMGLGSAAALCH
+61 TLGMGLGSAAALCH

-85 LEKSKLKEIAQW
+85 LEKNKLKEIAQW

-120 LSLYDGLDNY
+120 LSFYNGLDNY
-130 WHELKSHL
+130 WLELKSHL
-138 ETLNI
+138 ELLNI

-153 LSTILLGKQSIN
+153 LSAILLGKQSIN

-172 QMKVWVNQQALSSS
+172 QMKAWANQQTLSSS

-198 VGINLVD
+198 VGINLVE
-205 DLLKLPLQDVARRFD
+205 DLLKLPLQEVARRFD

-236 PIDFYHPPENFQQ
+236 LIDFYHPPESFQQ
-249 YLELLFDIENILFI
+249 YLELLFDIENILYI

-306 AQGDYLAAKW
+306 AQGDYLAEKW

-326 LKITAPVQG
+326 LKLTAPVQG
-335 LTLSVIRH
+335 LTLSLIRH
-343 GEPQMAYRD
+343 GEPQMAYHD

-380 TPKIQHDPRPEK
+380 TPKMQQDPRPEK
-392 ANQYSLPTL
+392 NNQYSQPTL
-401 GNTVKKGQVSQDIA
+401 SHVAKKALTPQKA
-415 QQTMTASNI
+415 NQQTTTAI
-424 SQQRLRP
+424 SINQQRLRP

-438 EALTENVTLSQGPE
+438 EVLTESITLSQGPE

-465 RDYFIAHSE
+465 RDYFIAYSK
-474 NGRWLWIF
+474 NGRWLWVF

>member
-12 QLDTLFNSELSNSE
+12 QLDTLFNSNELG
-26 KVHSNEESH
+26 SNEESH

-52 NQAALQSGI
+52 NQAALDSGI
-61 SLGMGLGSAAALCH
+61 TLGMGLGSAAALCH
-75 NLHVHPYSIE
+75 NLHLHPYSIE
-85 LEKSKLKEIAQW
+85 LEKNKLKEIAQW

-130 WHELKSHL
+130 WHELKNHL
-138 ETLNI
+138 EALNI
-143 QFSFATGYSP
+143 QLSFATGYSP
-153 LSTILLGKQSIN
+153 LSSILLGKQAIN
-165 QVTNNVE
+165 QATNNV
-172 QMKVWVNQQALSSS
+172 QHMKTWVNQQALSSS
-186 ELPTKQVERLNR
+186 DLPPKQVERLNR
-198 VGINLVD
+198 VGINIVE
-205 DLLKLPLQDVARRFD
+205 DLLKLPLQEVARRFD

-236 PIDFYHPPENFQQ
+236 PIDFYHPPESFQQ

-283 VAFELTLTLHL
+283 VAFELTLILHL
-294 RDKDDHPVSFYS
+294 RDKDDHHVSFYS
-306 AQGDYLAAKW
+306 AQGDYLASKW

-326 LKITAPVQG
+326 LKLTAPVQG
-335 LTLSVIRH
+335 LTLTLVRH
-343 GEPQMAYRD
+343 GEPQMAYHD

-370 QAKLGQACIQ
+370 QAKLGQPCIQ
-380 TPKIQHDPRPEK
+380 TPKIQQDPRPEK

-401 GNTVKKGQVSQDIA
+401 SNTAKKGLAPQELD
-415 QQTMTASNI
+415 QQTTTTNSIN
-424 SQQRLRP
+424 QQRLRP

-474 NGRWLWIF
+474 NGRWLWVF

>member
-12 QLDTLFNSELSNSE
+12 QLDTLFNSSESDSNKEL
-26 KVHSNEESH
+26 HA
-35 EQPIII
+35 QPIII

-52 NQAALQSGI
+52 NQAALESGI
-61 SLGMGLGSAAALCH
+61 TQGMGLGSAAALCH
-75 NLHVHPYSIE
+75 HLHVHPYSIE
-85 LEKSKLKEIAQW
+85 LEKNKLKEIAQW

-102 SDMALLP
+102 SDMTLLP

-130 WHELKSHL
+130 WHELKSHIDA
-138 ETLNI
+138 LNI
-143 QFSFATGYSP
+143 KFSFATGYSP
-153 LSTILLGKQSIN
+153 LSAILLGKQAIN
-165 QVTNNVE
+165 QVTDNV
-172 QMKVWVNQQALSSS
+172 QKMKSWVNQQALSSS
-186 ELPTKQVERLNR
+186 ELPPKQVERLNR
-198 VGINLVD
+198 VGINIIEE
-205 DLLKLPLQDVARRFD
+205 LLKLPLQEVARRFD

-236 PIDFYHPPENFQQ
+236 PIDFYHPPESFQQ

-283 VAFELTLTLHL
+283 VAFELILTLHL
-294 RDKDDHPVSFYS
+294 RDKDDHHVSFYS
-306 AQGDYLAAKW
+306 AQGDYLAEKW

-326 LKITAPVQG
+326 LKLPSPVQG
-335 LTLSVIRH
+335 LTLSLARH
-343 GEPQMAYRD
+343 GEPQMAYHD

-370 QAKLGQACIQ
+370 QAKLGQACIL
-380 TPKIQHDPRPEK
+380 TPKIQQDPRPEK
-392 ANQYSLPTL
+392 ANQYLPPTL
-401 GNTVKKGQVSQDIA
+401 SHTAKKGLDPQELN
-415 QQTMTASNI
+415 QQATTTNNI
-424 SQQRLRP
+424 NQQRLRP

-474 NGRWLWIF
+474 NGRWLWVF

>member
-12 QLDTLFNSELSNSE
+12 QLDTLFNSSE
-26 KVHSNEESH
+26 SSSKEESH

-52 NQAALQSGI
+52 NQVALESGI
-61 SLGMGLGSAAALCH
+61 TLGMGLGSAAALCH
-75 NLHVHPYSIE
+75 HLHVHPYSIE
-85 LEKSKLKEIAQW
+85 LEKNKLKEIAQW

-102 SDMALLP
+102 SDMTLLP

-130 WHELKSHL
+130 WHELKSHI
-138 ETLNI
+138 EALNI
-143 QFSFATGYSP
+143 KFSFATGYSP
-153 LSTILLGKQSIN
+153 LSAILLGKQAIN
-165 QVTNNVE
+165 QVTDNVQ
-172 QMKVWVNQQALSSS
+172 QMKAWVNQQALSSS
-186 ELPTKQVERLNR
+186 ELPPKQVERLNR
-198 VGINLVD
+198 VGINIVEE
-205 DLLKLPLQDVARRFD
+205 LLKLPLQEVARRFD

-236 PIDFYHPPENFQQ
+236 PIDFYHPPESFQQ

-263 EKPLLKLLNQLECFL
+263 EKPLLKLLDQLECFL
-278 KLRDR
+278 RLRDR

-294 RDKDDHPVSFYS
+294 RGKDDHPVSFYS
-306 AQGDYLAAKW
+306 AQGDYLAEKW

-326 LKITAPVQG
+326 LKLTAPVQA
-335 LTLSVIRH
+335 LTLSLARH
-343 GEPQMAYRD
+343 GEPQMAYHD

-380 TPKIQHDPRPEK
+380 TPKIQQDPRPEK
-392 ANQYSLPTL
+392 ANRYSLPTL
-401 GNTVKKGQVSQDIA
+401 SKTVAKKKATVEVVE
-415 QQTMTASNI
+415 QTTPTLSTG
-424 SQQRLRP
+424 QQRLRP
-431 SILLPEP
+431 SILLQEP

-474 NGRWLWIF
+474 NGRWLWVF

>member
-12 QLDTLFNSELSNSE
+12 QLDTLFNSNELGSSDD
-26 KVHSNEESH
+26 SRD
-35 EQPIII
+35 QPIII

-52 NQAALQSGI
+52 NPAALQSGI

-85 LEKSKLKEIAQW
+85 LEKSKLKEISQW

-153 LSTILLGKQSIN
+153 LAAILLGKQAIN
-165 QVTNNVE
+165 QATNNIE
-172 QMKVWVNQQALSSS
+172 QMKTWVNQQALSSS

-198 VGINLVD
+198 VGINTVE
-205 DLLKLPLQDVARRFD
+205 DLLKLPLQEVARRFD

-306 AQGDYLAAKW
+306 AQGDYLAEKW

-326 LKITAPVQG
+326 LKLTAPVQG
-335 LTLSVIRH
+335 LTLSLIRH
-343 GEPQMAYRD
+343 GEPQMAYHD

-380 TPKIQHDPRPEK
+380 TPKILHDPRPEK

-401 GNTVKKGQVSQDIA
+401 SKSVAKRQAPSGSE
-415 QQTMTASNI
+415 QQTTALSVV
-424 SQQRLRP
+424 QQRLRP

-438 EALTENVTLSQGPE
+438 EALTESVTLSQGPE
-452 RIVSGWWDGEKII
+452 RIISGWWDGEKIV

-474 NGRWLWIF
+474 NGRWLWVY